1 MQVFRPLVRIS
12 PSPVKVISDNHLFFV
27 LLDVVTVLVR
37 VVDAGLKVR
46 EGSAHAAVPSAWPWE
61 AGGPITS

>member
-1 MQVFRPLVRIS
+1 MQVFRPRVRIS
-12 PSPVKVISDNHLFFV
+12 PSPLKDVIDNHLCFV
-27 LLDVVTVLVR
+27 LLDVTVLVR

-46 EGSAHAAVPSAWPWE
+46 EGSAHAAVPGAGPRE